1 MPKQDLKLNANECNK
16 NEEMATI
23 YMVTS
28 TLFPS
33 QVELLAMWVKS
44 CHSHV
49 TENIE
54 REREKKSKRHEVKER

>member
-1 MPKQDLKLNANECNK
+1 
-16 NEEMATI
+16 MATI